1 MYNCESPDIDY
12 IIFYFLSLVLLLLLY
27 IRMQNQWQSSTSGI
41 KNKPAPIPISF
52 SIPAGYAATT
62 SGGPIL
68 LDRYTVRFPFNP
80 PLIIPENC
88 SCALTQ
94 ASFAYSQPN
103 IVGAFTLQSAPNG
116 NNRITIDFGAGF
128 VDIVLDPGL
137 YDFTDV
143 QTALN
148 IWVRTH
154 DINGGDAPPGTAIVT
169 GTTDLFI
176 LTGISS
182 TQKII
187 FSLNPNA
194 FSPAG
199 FPVGGITVNF
209 ENPSPT
215 ADPAHAS
222 DSIGPVL
229 GYGTD
234 AMGTTKFEF
243 TTPSGATTEIFSDY
257 APNVAGFSDTSAY
270 TLYMSIVTNS
280 YQNGSSGQLLYS
292 FPLGNYTPNSVVGY
306 QATLRFPVQLIS
318 GTFSAIDVWTADQT
332 GNKLPWDLYQA
343 PFQFSAI
350 ISKNKEDGSI

>member
-1 MYNCESPDIDY
+1 MNK
-12 IIFYFLSLVLLLLLY
+12 
-27 IRMQNQWQSSTSGI
+27 QWETSTSGV
-41 KNKPAPIPISF
+41 KYPAAPIPISF
-52 SIPAGYAATT
+52 SIPAGYTQT
-62 SGGPIL
+62 IPGGPIL
-68 LDRYTVRFPFNP
+68 IDRQTVRFPFNP
-80 PLIIPENC
+80 PLILPENC
-88 SCALTQ
+88 CCGLTQ

-103 IVGAFTLQSAPNG
+103 IVGPFTLQSAPNG
-116 NNRITIDFGAGF
+116 NNRISIDFGSGF
-128 VDIVLDPGL
+128 VDILLDPGL
-137 YDFTDV
+137 YDFVDV

-154 DINGGDAPPGTAIVT
+154 DVNGGDAPPGTPIVS

-176 LTGISS
+176 FTGISS

-194 FSPAG
+194 FTPAG

-209 ENPSPT
+209 ENPSVV
-215 ADPAHAS
+215 S
-222 DSIGPVL
+222 GLNDSIGPVL
-229 GYGTD
+229 GYP
-234 AMGTTKFEF
+234 TTGAGVF
-243 TTPSGATTEIFSDY
+243 TTPSGPTTDIYSNY

-306 QATLRFPVQLIS
+306 QATLRYPVQLAS
-318 GTFSAIDVWTADQT
+318 GSFSAVDIWTADQA

-350 ISKNKEDGSI
+350 ISKNKSDGSI